1 MYCKE
6 SRRADQRMAVPVNG
20 SELWRHVLFYVLNL
34 RTNRTPGLVDYVV
47 LHIEEDGHLGTVG
60 RAVWPSLRCSE
71 TPMGFHEA
79 SMGKTS
85 HEISQNSA
93 CSISN
98 VIKSICFN
106 LYLYMS
112 NVVNHFQTTSPSVVS
127 AISTPLRARHARGLG
142 SQTEK

>member
-47 LHIEEDGHLGTVG
+47 LHIEEDDHLGTVG

-71 TPMGFHEA
+71 TPMGFQRSFHGEDFPRNFPKL
-79 SMGKTS
+79 SLFHLKRYQKYLLQPLLVHLKRCQS
-85 HEISQNSA
+85 F
-93 CSISN
+93 SN
-98 VIKSICFN
+98 HVSKYCVRYF
-106 LYLYMS
+106 
-112 NVVNHFQTTSPSVVS
+112 HTTSCASCTGVWI
-127 AISTPLRARHARGLG
+127 AN
-142 SQTEK
+142 